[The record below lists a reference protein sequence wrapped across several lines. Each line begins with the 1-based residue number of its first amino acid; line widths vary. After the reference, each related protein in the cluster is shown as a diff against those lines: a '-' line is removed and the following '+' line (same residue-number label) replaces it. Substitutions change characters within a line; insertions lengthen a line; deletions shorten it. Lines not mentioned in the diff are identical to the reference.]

1 MPPLIMDGSPGPQ
14 VAVAAKVVTF
24 LLNPRT
30 SI

>member
-1 MPPLIMDGSPGPQ
+1 MLTLIMDGSLRPQ
-14 VAVAAKVVTF
+14 VAIAAKLVTF